1 VTSHTV
7 ARWTRRGSAALAIV
21 LAAACASAEKRMNQG
36 LVLEQR
42 GRPADAAERY
52 IDALEKDP
60 SLATAR
66 ARLQETGDRAVQEAI
81 SESASLAAAGRG
93 AEAADALLRLDAL
106 RRDASAVGVRL
117 ATPADYE
124 QRRRATFDR
133 AIGDA
138 IAYAERAG
146 GSGSFGEAVSRLER
160 AADRWDPG
168 PGQRAELDRARFEA
182 QVGWAEAGMRA
193 GQYRAAH
200 ERARAAAALF
210 GRESPEARRALA
222 LQDEALR
229 RGTLRVAILPVGS
242 EPGARAKLPD
252 DLVPALNDALELNH
266 WPRAPLFVQVLD
278 PRTVRGAARRHGYA
292 RQAASLRDAVE
303 LGRAVGAELV
313 VRPAIDSVVVTE
325 SGVRETRRPVR
336 TAAGADTAYTVREGR
351 RAMRV
356 RVTYT
361 VVRVGDY
368 RESPEERVWASG
380 DTDFREAV
388 YRGDPRELTLASRE
402 RDLFDER
409 RAGRAGRDLIAEL
422 TRELGPRLER
432 EVFDRL
438 LRDVR

>member
-7 ARWTRRGSAALAIV
+7 ARWTRRGSAALV
-21 LAAACASAEKRMNQG
+21 LVLAACASAEKRVNQG
-36 LVLEQR
+36 LALEQR

-52 IDALEKDP
+52 IDALKKDP

-81 SESASLAAAGRG
+81 SESASLGAAGRG

-117 ATPADYE
+117 GTPADYE
-124 QRRRATFDR
+124 QRRRAAFDR

-138 IAYAERAG
+138 IAYAERSG
-146 GSGSFGEAVSRLER
+146 GSGSFAEAVSRLER

-168 PGQRAELDRARFEA
+168 PAQRAGLDRARFEA
-182 QVGWAEAGMRA
+182 QLGWAEAGMRA

-229 RGTLRVAILPVGS
+229 RGTVRVAILPVGS

-266 WPRAPLFVQVLD
+266 WHRAPLFVQVLD

-303 LGRAVGAELV
+303 LGRSVGAELV

-325 SGVRETRRPVR
+325 SGVRETRRPAR
-336 TAAGADTAYTVREGR
+336 TSAGADTAYTVREGR

-368 RESPEERVWASG
+368 RESAEDHVWASG
-380 DTDFREAV
+380 DTEFREAV

-409 RAGRAGRDLIAEL
+409 RAGRAGRDLIDEL
-422 TRELGPRLER
+422 TRELGPRMER
-432 EVFDRL
+432 DVFERL

>member
-1 VTSHTV
+1 MTSQTV
-7 ARWTRRGSAALAIV
+7 ARWTRRGTAALV
-21 LAAACASAEKRMNQG
+21 LVLAACASAEKRMNQG
-36 LVLEQR
+36 MALEQR

-52 IDALEKDP
+52 IDALKKDP
-60 SLATAR
+60 SLTTAR

-81 SESASLAAAGRG
+81 SESAALAAGGRP
-93 AEAADALLRLDAL
+93 AEAANTLLRLDEL
-106 RRDASAVGVRL
+106 GRDAAAVGVRL
-117 ATPADYE
+117 TMPADYA

-133 AIGDA
+133 AIDDA
-138 IAYAERAG
+138 IAYAERAE
-146 GSGSFGEAVSRLER
+146 GSGGFDEAVSRLER
-160 AADRWDPG
+160 AGRWEPG
-168 PGQRAELDRARFEA
+168 PGQRAGLDRARFEA
-182 QVGWAEAGMRA
+182 QLGWAEAGLRA
-193 GQYRAAH
+193 GQYRDAH

-210 GRESPEARRALA
+210 GRESPEASRALA
-222 LQDEALR
+222 LQEEALR

-266 WPRAPLFVQVLD
+266 WTRAPLFVQVLD

-292 RQAASLRDAVE
+292 RQAATLRDAVE

-313 VRPAIDSVVVTE
+313 VRAAIDSVVVTE
-325 SGVRETRRPVR
+325 SGVRETRRTAR
-336 TAAGADTAYTVREGR
+336 TSAGADTAYTVREGR

-361 VVRVGDY
+361 VVRVNDY
-368 RESPEERVWASG
+368 RESSEERVWASA

-388 YRGDPRELTLASRE
+388 YRGNPRELTLASRE

-409 RAGRAGRDLIAEL
+409 RAGRAGRALIDEL
-422 TRELGPRLER
+422 TRDLGPRMER

>member
-1 VTSHTV
+1 MTSHTV
-7 ARWTRRGSAALAIV
+7 ARWTRRGSAALMLI
-21 LAAACASAEKRMNQG
+21 LAGCASAEKRMNQG
-36 LVLEQR
+36 LTLEQR

-52 IDALEKDP
+52 IDALKKDP

-66 ARLQETGDRAVQEAI
+66 ARLQETGDRAVGEAI
-81 SESASLAAAGRG
+81 SESASLGASGRA
-93 AEAADALLRLDAL
+93 AEAANTLLRLDAL
-106 RRDASAVGVRL
+106 GRDAAAVGVRL
-117 ATPADYE
+117 NLPADYA

-133 AIGDA
+133 AIDDA

-146 GSGSFGEAVSRLER
+146 GSGSFDEAVSRLER
-160 AADRWDPG
+160 TGRWEPG
-168 PGQRAELDRARFEA
+168 PGQRAELDRARFDA
-182 QVGWAEAGMRA
+182 QLGWAEAGLRA

-210 GRESPEARRALA
+210 GRESPEARRALD

-229 RGTLRVAILPVGS
+229 RGTLRVAILPLGS

-266 WPRAPLFVQVLD
+266 WSRAPLFVQVLD
-278 PRTVRGAARRHGYA
+278 PRTVRGTARRHGYA

-303 LGRAVGAELV
+303 LGRAVDAELV
-313 VRPAIDSVVVTE
+313 VRAAIDSVVVTE
-325 SGVRETRRPVR
+325 SGLRETRRPAR
-336 TAAGADTAYTVREGR
+336 TSAGADTAYTVREGR

-361 VVRVGDY
+361 IVRVNDY
-368 RESPEERVWASG
+368 RESTEEHVWAG
-380 DTDFREAV
+380 ADTDFREAV
-388 YRGDPRELTLASRE
+388 YRGNPRELTLASRE

-409 RAGRAGRDLIAEL
+409 RAGRAGRDLIDEL
-422 TRELGPRLER
+422 TRELGPRMER

>member
-1 VTSHTV
+1 MTSHTV
-7 ARWTRRGSAALAIV
+7 ARWTRRGSAALV
-21 LAAACASAEKRMNQG
+21 LVLAACASAEKRMNQG
-36 LVLEQR
+36 LALEQR

-52 IDALEKDP
+52 IDALQKDP
-60 SLATAR
+60 SLGSAR
-66 ARLQETGDRAVQEAI
+66 ARLQGTGDRAVQEAI
-81 SESASLAAAGRG
+81 SESAALAATGRA
-93 AEAADALLRLDAL
+93 AEAANTLLRLVAL
-106 RRDASAVGVRL
+106 GRDAAAVGVRL
-117 ATPADYE
+117 ALPADYA

-133 AIGDA
+133 AIDDA
-138 IAYAERAG
+138 IAHAERVE
-146 GSGSFGEAVSRLER
+146 GSGSFDGAVSRLER
-160 AADRWDPG
+160 AASRWEPG
-168 PGQRAELDRARFEA
+168 PAQRAGLDRARFGA
-182 QVGWAEAGMRA
+182 QLGWAEAGMRA

-242 EPGARAKLPD
+242 EPGARDKLPD

-266 WPRAPLFVQVLD
+266 WSRAPLFVQVLD

-303 LGRAVGAELV
+303 LGRALGAELV
-313 VRPAIDSVVVTE
+313 VRPAIDSVAVTE
-325 SGVRETRRPVR
+325 SGVREARRPAR
-336 TAAGADTAYTVREGR
+336 TAAGADTAYTMREGR

-361 VVRVGDY
+361 VVRVNDY
-368 RESPEERVWASG
+368 RESAEERVWASG
-380 DTDFREAV
+380 DADFRDAV
-388 YRGDPRELTLASRE
+388 YRGNPRELTLTSRE

-409 RAGRAGRDLIAEL
+409 QADRAGRELIDEL
-422 TRELGPRLER
+422 TRELGLRMER
-432 EVFDRL
+432 DVFDRL

>member
-1 VTSHTV
+1 MTSHTV
-7 ARWTRRGSAALAIV
+7 ARWTRRGSAALLLV
-21 LAAACASAEKRMNQG
+21 LAACASAEKRMNQG
-36 LVLEQR
+36 MALEQR

-52 IDALEKDP
+52 IGALKKDP

-66 ARLQETGDRAVQEAI
+66 ARLQETGDRAVQEAV
-81 SESASLAAAGRG
+81 SESTSLAAAGRS
-93 AEAADALLRLDAL
+93 AEAANTLLRLDAL
-106 RRDASAVGVRL
+106 GRDAAAVGVRL
-117 ATPADYE
+117 ALPADYAP
-124 QRRRATFDR
+124 RRRATLDR
-133 AIGDA
+133 AIDDA

-146 GSGSFGEAVSRLER
+146 ASGSFDEAVGRLER
-160 AADRWDPG
+160 ADRWEPG
-168 PGQRAELDRARFEA
+168 PARRAELERARFDA
-182 QVGWAEAGMRA
+182 QLGWAEAGMRA

-210 GRESPEARRALA
+210 GRESPEAGRALA

-229 RGTLRVAILPVGS
+229 RGTVRVAILPVGS

-252 DLVPALNDALELNH
+252 DLVPALTDALELNH
-266 WPRAPLFVQVLD
+266 WSRAPLFVQVLD

-303 LGRAVGAELV
+303 LGRSVGAGLV

-325 SGVRETRRPVR
+325 SDVGETRRPAR
-336 TAAGADTAYTVREGR
+336 TSAGADTAYTVREGR

-361 VVRVGDY
+361 VVRVNDH
-368 RESPEERVWASG
+368 RESAEERVWASG
-380 DTDFREAV
+380 DTDFHEAV
-388 YRGDPRELTLASRE
+388 YHGDPRELTLASRE

-409 RAGRAGRDLIAEL
+409 RAGRAARELVDEL

-432 EVFDRL
+432 DVFDRL

>member
-1 VTSHTV
+1 MTSHTV
-7 ARWTRRGSAALAIV
+7 ARWTRRGTAALVLV
-21 LAAACASAEKRMNQG
+21 LATACASAEKRMNQG
-36 LVLEQR
+36 MALEQR

-52 IDALEKDP
+52 IDALNKDP
-60 SLATAR
+60 SLTTAR

-81 SESASLAAAGRG
+81 AESAALAAAGR
-93 AEAADALLRLDAL
+93 AADAANTLLRLDAL
-106 RRDASAVGVRL
+106 GRDASAVGVRL
-117 ATPADYE
+117 ALPADYA

-133 AIGDA
+133 AIDDA
-138 IAYAERAG
+138 IAYAERAE
-146 GSGSFGEAVSRLER
+146 GSGGFDEAVSRLER
-160 AADRWDPG
+160 ASRWEPG
-168 PGQRAELDRARFEA
+168 VGQRTGLDRARFGA
-182 QVGWAEAGMRA
+182 QLGWAEAGMRA

-222 LQDEALR
+222 LQEEALR

-242 EPGARAKLPD
+242 EPGARARLPD

-266 WPRAPLFVQVLD
+266 WTRAPLFVQVLD

-303 LGRAVGAELV
+303 LGRSVGAELV
-313 VRPAIDSVVVTE
+313 VRAAIDSVVVTE
-325 SGVRETRRPVR
+325 SGLRESRRPAR

-361 VVRVGDY
+361 VVRVNDY
-368 RESPEERVWASG
+368 RESPEERVWASA

-388 YRGDPRELTLASRE
+388 YRGNPRELTLASRE

-409 RAGRAGRDLIAEL
+409 RAGRAGRALIDEL
-422 TRELGPRLER
+422 TRDLGPRMER
-432 EVFDRL
+432 EVFERL
-438 LRDVR
+438 VRDVR